1 MNLHAHQFVMIR
13 ILPMR
18 RPREES
24 YADHAGSASIVIL
37 FVIPGFL
44 GQWVIDRFIVR
55 PGKTDLQTILT
66 SIAASCAIWA
76 FWYPVMLLV
85 RHLLSNVAVQVVLL
99 FLALFVTPVVGALVM
114 SAPDL
119 RVRTWVNERLYTWL
133 HLRPL
138 NPRPTAWDCA
148 FARGGKYW
156 VRVRLEDGSL
166 VHGIYEKGSWAGT
179 SLDRHDLF
187 LAVTFDGAGGK
198 FGKRVPRTEGVYI
211 SHDSIDLVE
220 FWDSS
225 TLINRNEKGAVNGRE
240 EGRVGTA
247 NDAGAAD
254 SGDADPTTTDPTT
267 TDPTTT
273 DPTTDS
279 AV

>member
-1 MNLHAHQFVMIR
+1 
-13 ILPMR
+13 
-18 RPREES
+18 
-24 YADHAGSASIVIL
+24 
-37 FVIPGFL
+37 
-44 GQWVIDRFIVR
+44 
-55 PGKTDLQTILT
+55 
-66 SIAASCAIWA
+66 
-76 FWYPVMLLV
+76 
-85 RHLLSNVAVQVVLL
+85 
-99 FLALFVTPVVGALVM
+99 
-114 SAPDL
+114 
-119 RVRTWVNERLYTWL
+119 
-133 HLRPL
+133 
-138 NPRPTAWDCA
+138 
-148 FARGGKYW
+148 
-156 VRVRLEDGSL
+156 
-166 VHGIYEKGSWAGT
+166 
-179 SLDRHDLF
+179 
-187 LAVTFDGAGGK
+187 
-198 FGKRVPRTEGVYI
+198 VPRTEGVYI